1 MKAEN
6 IGYIKY
12 TLESEGN
19 SVTRD
24 LKIDDIGNYFIEAS
38 NDDLANF
45 FTQYPDTLVRGLYWG
60 KGIKLGYDQG
70 DNSDYSYRCNDR
82 IRVSKGAALG
92 NLEISRLGML
102 TVYLINIGGYRITL
116 KSISIDGVE
125 VANPNEEISGV
136 GNYNIAKYIENYMSY
151 NIGRIINYSV
161 VIGTTNGDK
170 TVTASVDTR
179 DDNNKVLL
187 DTSMIK

>member
-6 IGYIKY
+6 IGNIKY

-24 LKIDDIGNYFIEAS
+24 LEIDDSGNYFIEAS
-38 NDDLANF
+38 NDDLASF
-45 FTQYPDTLVRGLYWG
+45 FTQYPDTLIRGLYWG

-70 DNSDYSYRCNDR
+70 DNSDYFYCSNDG
-82 IRVSKGAALG
+82 IRVSKGVAIG
-92 NLEISRLGML
+92 NAEITRLPML
-102 TVYLINIGGYRITL
+102 AVYLINIGGYKITL

-125 VANPNEEISGV
+125 VANPNDEISGV

-151 NIGRIINYSV
+151 NIARVIEYSV

-179 DDNNKVLL
+179 DNVNKVLL
-187 DTSMIK
+187 DTAII